1 VKKMNKLKVFLD
13 MIKFEHTI
21 FALPFAYLGMV
32 LAAAPQ
38 WPTLWQFVWISV
50 AMAAA
55 RTAAMSFNRWAD
67 RLIDA
72 RNPRTAARPIQRG
85 LIGADAVLLY
95 AIASLVVLLVAA
107 WLLNPLTLL
116 LAPGAVVF
124 LAGYAFTKRFTWMAH
139 FILGLTDGLA
149 PMGAWAGVR
158 GSLFA
163 ASDLPAWLLGL
174 AVTFWIGGFDLIY
187 ACQDTEVDR
196 REGLQSV
203 PARFG
208 NAAALNLAKLCHAL
222 TVALLG
228 GTGVLMGLGAFYWIG
243 LAIVAA
249 LLIYE
254 HSLVKP
260 DDLSK
265 VNVAFFNVNGYI
277 SVTIFVATALAV
289 FIK

>member
-1 VKKMNKLKVFLD
+1 MHSLRAFLNL
-13 MIKFEHTI
+13 IKFEHTV

-32 LAAAPQ
+32 LAAAPRL
-38 WPTLWQFVWISV
+38 PTWHEFLWITV

-67 RLIDA
+67 REIDA

-85 LIGADAVLLY
+85 LIGAGTVLLY
-95 AIASLVVLLVAA
+95 ALLSLAVLLFAA
-107 WLLNPLTLL
+107 WQLNPLTLM
-116 LAPGAVVF
+116 LAPGAVAL
-124 LAGYAFTKRFTWMAH
+124 LAGYAFAKRFTWLAH

-158 GSLFA
+158 GSLFTA
-163 ASDLPAWLLGL
+163 ADWPAWLLGL

-196 REGLQSV
+196 REGLHSI

-208 NAAALNLAKLCHAL
+208 NAAALAIARVSHAL
-222 TVALLG
+222 TLALLAAVG
-228 GTGVLMGLGAFYWIG
+228 FVMALGLFYWLG
-243 LAIVAA
+243 LAIVAG
-249 LLIYE
+249 LLVYE
-254 HSLVKP
+254 HSLVRP

-277 SVTIFVATALAV
+277 SVTLFVATALGLWLR
-289 FIK
+289 